1 MKPNVYQGLENL
13 YLWDIYYFSIETTH
27 VLAENLD
34 FILKNAFQKPLPSM
48 ASLPGNNNKPARFQ
62 HHIFHKADCL
72 GGEEIFLIFW

>member
-34 FILKNAFQKPLPSM
+34 FI
-48 ASLPGNNNKPARFQ
+48 
-62 HHIFHKADCL
+62 
-72 GGEEIFLIFW
+72 